1 MVGKYFHLAATQV
14 WTKPLA
20 QRLGSSKAGDVC
32 FVAAGRAGSGHEAG
46 KSDLCI
52 STAQTQLHTEH
63 EAGRAPQSL
72 CSTHLSHCP
81 SRPSVLPNKGLSNL
95 FLILQRPKFVLA
107 QATHSCFT
115 GSLFLLPHTQVLP
128 HCVRARIR
136 RDGGVYTCCTS
147 PPEACLSLHVHDPLC
162 ALVTGLVTLCFMQT
176 APRVGQASV
185 CPSVHSHLTDRRT
198 AHASSLRP
206 CPAWEVLGEGALLA
220 ALHQAAR

>member
-46 KSDLCI
+46 KSDSCI

-63 EAGRAPQSL
+63 EAGRALQSL

-95 FLILQRPKFVLA
+95 FLILQRPKFVHA

-128 HCVRARIR
+128 H
-136 RDGGVYTCCTS
+136 
-147 PPEACLSLHVHDPLC
+147 
-162 ALVTGLVTLCFMQT
+162 
-176 APRVGQASV
+176 SV
-185 CPSVHSHLTDRRT
+185 CVPGSGVMEAFTPAARRPQKP
-198 AHASSLRP
+198 ACP
-206 CPAWEVLGEGALLA
+206 CMCMTHCVPLSPAW
-220 ALHQAAR
+220 